1 MASIVPLGGWLICVL
16 VFFGDSLCGAFSRA
30 MALLITEIA
39 VAKEDSR
46 IRAVWSRV
54 TICLLAVAEYAA
66 EGVLTPAVRS

>member
-1 MASIVPLGGWLICVL
+1 
-16 VFFGDSLCGAFSRA
+16 

-54 TICLLAVAEYAA
+54 TIRLLAVAEYAA